1 MLEKQ
6 LPEQMLVWL
15 GMDSVNLNLVWMPT
29 RLYAIGEN
37 GKMGKRPYPGRV
49 RVDTAVFPC
58 IYLSGKRM
66 RTFAGASC

>member
-1 MLEKQ
+1 MLDKQ
-6 LPEQMLVWL
+6 LPMQMLVWW

-37 GKMGKRPYPGRV
+37 GKMGKRPYPGRMGM
-49 RVDTAVFPC
+49 DTAVFQRV
-58 IYLSGKRM
+58 YLSGKRM